1 MTVIPN
7 FSNAN
12 FVLRPLQKK
21 KIYKSIIASIWK
33 GMNTLL
39 RKDRVLFFIDFI
51 YFGWKTRSARPGMWT
66 ITRLYTPHIIN
77 LLLGSWSLLKK
88 YSLPNKKT
96 YISYCN
102 SREISPKFWTDEE
115 LYEDFITYYDEL
127 YPYQKQLETSFTT
140 VFQICEW
147 LGVDD
152 PSKIFEELDGGTV
165 LELLRRRKISP
176 WLFFNSTVFMDYL
189 KTTASVEERDH
200 IQKVTNPKRWREIF
214 EKNPDKRKKVIDLV
228 KEMGLWNT
236 RWILF
241 HVCFINK

>member
-7 FSNAN
+7 FFQCEFCSKTFAKEKN
-12 FVLRPLQKK
+12 LQKHNCEYMKRYEHITK
-21 KIYKSIIASIWK
+21 KGSGI
-33 GMNTLL
+33 
-39 RKDRVLFFIDFI
+39 VL
-51 YFGWKTRSARPGMWT
+51 Y
-66 ITRLYTPHIIN
+66 RLYIFWLKDKKRSTRYVDHHTFIHSTHYKPFVRFMEFA
-77 LLLGSWSLLKK
+77 KK

-228 KEMGLWNT
+228 KEMGL
-236 RWILF
+236 
-241 HVCFINK
+241 